1 MGFLSELKLEILAGE
16 QMFIEEQWDNNAPH
30 IAPFNRFYYMLKGN
44 ATVKVRGK
52 TLLLQEKHAYILPIG
67 ILLQL
72 IRPKMIFEHIYFHFN
87 AILPGGGDFFSFFD
101 CPLELSGSLISR
113 YLSSKWWKN
122 FPFGDDNGVLDEL
135 NREAMLR
142 LLINPFIAEGIKR
155 TPEKEE
161 ALERFEKVIA
171 YIEKHY
177 QKKIKTA
184 ELAALTYLHPT
195 YFSNLFTSHFGVAP
209 KHYISQVRM
218 RKAQYMLNNSVTLIK
233 NIAEKIGYNDEL
245 YFSRIFK
252 KFVGISPTE
261 YRHQRRL
268 NPF

>member
-1 MGFLSELKLEILAGE
+1 MGFLSELKIEILAGE
-16 QMFIEEQWDNNAPH
+16 QMLIEEQWDNNAPH
-30 IAPFNRFYYMLKGN
+30 IAPFNRFYYILKGN
-44 ATVKVRGK
+44 ATIRVRGEN
-52 TLLLQEKHAYILPIG
+52 LLLQEKHAYILPIG

-72 IRPKMIFEHIYFHFN
+72 IRPKMIFEHIYLHFN

-101 CPLELSGSLISR
+101 CPFELPGDLLSGCLPA
-113 YLSSKWWKN
+113 KWWRN
-122 FPFGDDNGVLDEL
+122 FPFGNQNGILDEL
-135 NREAMLR
+135 NREAILR

-171 YIEKHY
+171 HIEKNCHK
-177 QKKIKTA
+177 QIKTA
-184 ELAALTYLHPT
+184 ELAAMTYLHPT
-195 YFSNLFTSHFGVAP
+195 YFSNLFTKHFGVPP
-209 KHYISQVRM
+209 KRYISQVRI
-218 RKAQYMLNNSVTLIK
+218 RKAQYILGNSATPIK

-252 KFVGISPTE
+252 QFVGISPTA